1 MTLSLRTIST
11 SATLLLGVAVA
22 LSAMTAELPMT
33 LGIATAGGL
42 CLLNFGLWQ
51 AVGRGLFKARL
62 DGTSAAWPMALWGLK
77 LLILFGGFIVLLQI
91 FPPVGVA
98 IGGSALVLALLLQ
111 ASRGV
116 FAQLEAEE
124 A

>member
-1 MTLSLRTIST
+1 MIISLRSISN
-11 SATLLLGVAVA
+11 SATLLLGAAVA

-42 CLLNFGLWQ
+42 CLLNFGMWQ
-51 AVGRGLFKARL
+51 AVGRGLFQARL
-62 DGTSAAWPMALWGLK
+62 SGSSPAWPMALWALK
-77 LLILFGGFIVLLQI
+77 LLIFFGGFVFLLQL
-91 FPPVGVA
+91 FPPAGVA

>member
-1 MTLSLRTIST
+1 
-11 SATLLLGVAVA
+11 
-22 LSAMTAELPMT
+22 MT

-42 CLLNFGLWQ
+42 CLLNFGMWQ
-51 AVGRGLFKARL
+51 AVGRSLFSARL
-62 DGTSAAWPMALWGLK
+62 AGTSAAWPMALWSLK
-77 LLILFGGFIVLLQI
+77 LLIFFGGFVALLQL
-91 FPPVGVA
+91 FPPAGVA